1 MKADGEVVSITNV
14 ESVTVLESLPAASL
28 TLTVSELYVPAARVS
43 NTIVVL
49 PLIAFAGDG
58 EVIVCDT
65 VIAPASSLAI
75 ANDGVV
81 SLLGV
86 VTAVCSLM
94 VGAVWSTAIVVPLAV
109 PVVDCETL
117 SVIMAV
123 NATLSPSPSP
133 PLSASNVPAVL
144 LIVLLVTKS
153 PATIV

>member
-94 VGAVWSTAIVVPLAV
+94 VGETWSTAKVVSLAV
-109 PVVDCETL
+109 PVVEL
-117 SVIMAV
+117 LEVSVIMAV
-123 NATLSPSPSP
+123 NVIVVPS
-133 PLSASNVPAVL
+133 A
-144 LIVLLVTKS
+144 
-153 PATIV
+153 